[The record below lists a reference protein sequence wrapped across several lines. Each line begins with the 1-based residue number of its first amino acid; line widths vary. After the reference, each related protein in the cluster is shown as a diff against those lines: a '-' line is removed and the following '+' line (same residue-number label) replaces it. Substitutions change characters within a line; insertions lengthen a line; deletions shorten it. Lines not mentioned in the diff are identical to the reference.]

1 MTSVRNGRR
10 PNRVDGV
17 SPVFLGL
24 VATMVG
30 SGWAVWTDFANS
42 LGTLAVF
49 QFVVSGWVIS
59 LCLHEYAHARTAL
72 YCGDVTVAGKG
83 YLTLNPLRY
92 THPGLSIG
100 LPVLFVV
107 LGGIGLPGGAVYIER
122 GRIPGRWRH
131 SLVSAAGPLT
141 NLGCAVVLLAPFL
154 LSDLVPAA
162 PMRFL
167 AALAFLGMLQ
177 ITAAVLNLL
186 PVPGL
191 DGYGIIEPWLS
202 AAARRQMRPFA
213 PFGLLIVIA
222 ALWTPKVNVAFFD
235 FVDAI
240 TNALGAPGYLADY
253 GYSLFR
259 FWGDSL
265 L

>member
-1 MTSVRNGRR
+1 MSAKFSASRKQAFLSALRATGNQTLAAERTKVSRSWVQLQRSEDASFRSAVEQAVAEARAMLRAEPLRGVPGGPAYADGAELVVRGT
-10 PNRVDGV
+10 G
-17 SPVFLGL
+17 
-24 VATMVG
+24 G
-30 SGWAVWTDFANS
+30 SGGGKRVQVARSRLRQWTPR
-42 LGTLAVF
+42 V
-49 QFVVSGWVIS
+49 
-59 LCLHEYAHARTAL
+59 E
-72 YCGDVTVAGKG
+72 
-83 YLTLNPLRY
+83 
-92 THPGLSIG
+92 
-100 LPVLFVV
+100 
-107 LGGIGLPGGAVYIER
+107 E
-122 GRIPGRWRH
+122 
-131 SLVSAAGPLT
+131 
-141 NLGCAVVLLAPFL
+141 
-154 LSDLVPAA
+154 
-162 PMRFL
+162 RFL